1 MIRVK
6 YTIAA
11 VLLAMVFLIAGCS
24 QGKKQENASEHDK
37 SEMSHDEGQN
47 MAEEQADHEHASGEE
62 GHHHEGGSMEMSGN
76 KSMNWKPGS
85 GNDYTLT
92 EDFHF
97 IIGGLENISPQ
108 VIQNDL
114 GDNHLQLTA
123 NGSPTAFVFHQTYG
137 NVGMAAMINIEGFD
151 GTFKLIHH
159 AKNADNHEFV
169 SINGGKMKLGRMVNG
184 NEEVFDEGSFD
195 PVNEWINLR
204 VSAAGTHFKGYMGN
218 ETVTHGHGDK
228 MQDGYV
234 GIMLEGIGNVLIKS
248 IEIVPLED
256 E

>member
-1 MIRVK
+1 MISIK
-6 YTIAA
+6 YSIAT
-11 VLLAMVFLIAGCS
+11 VLLAIVFIIAGCS
-24 QGKKQENASEHDK
+24 QGKKKENASEHDK
-37 SEMSHDEGQN
+37 SEMSHDEGHN
-47 MAEEQADHEHASGEE
+47 MAEEQAEKEHASGE
-62 GHHHEGGSMEMSGN
+62 GHHDEGSMEMPSN
-76 KSMNWKPGS
+76 ESMNWKPGS
-85 GNDYTLT
+85 GNDNTLT

-97 IIGGLENISPQ
+97 IIGGLENISTQ

-123 NGSPTAFVFHQTYG
+123 KRSPTAFVFHQTYG
-137 NVGMAAMINIEGFD
+137 NVGMAAMINVEGFD
-151 GTFKLIHH
+151 GTLKLIHH

-218 ETVTHGHGDK
+218 KTVTHGHGDK